1 MRTDAEPLASNR
13 TLKLSATPILSD
25 VAAPKI
31 SIPPELECTL
41 GKVSTP
47 DPPRR
52 YRLPLPMY
60 TRLTAS
66 AAAPLN
72 LSKRPNGYLL

>member
-1 MRTDAEPLASNR
+1 MFPVNETPALPSSSISTSGCSAFVMRTDAEPLASNR

-47 DPPRR
+47 DPRR
-52 YRLPLPMY
+52 R
-60 TRLTAS
+60 
-66 AAAPLN
+66 
-72 LSKRPNGYLL
+72 